1 MFLLPVKKANGFF
14 NLVLQNQDKS
24 FIYTFLE
31 DYKNDP
37 STATPYLVVTL
48 FDELSFSK
56 GLVLV
61 RGDIIGDLTVAE
73 SEKLF
78 LMTKEF
84 YSIEHLNKK
93 VIDFNKNSR
102 KFDVNAHL
110 NMCLDK
116 YFNDENTNKEENN
129 QKTTFSVLSDKPK
142 IKIKQGDAG
151 VNPTLTTFNINKKH

>member
-1 MFLLPVKKANGFF
+1 MFLFPVKKASGFF

-48 FDELSFSK
+48 YDELSFSK

-61 RGDIIGDLTVAE
+61 RGDIIGDLTVVE

-93 VIDFNKNSR
+93 VVDFNKNSR
-102 KFDVNAHL
+102 KFDVNNHI
-110 NMCLDK
+110 NMCLEK
-116 YFNDENTNKEENN
+116 YFNDVKIEEEDEVSKNI
-129 QKTTFSVLSDKPK
+129 VLRPIPKGK
-142 IKIKQGDAG
+142 IKKEDTGI
-151 VNPTLTTFNINKKH
+151 NPTLTTFNINKKH

>member
-1 MFLLPVKKANGFF
+1 MFLFPVKKASGFF

-61 RGDIIGDLTVAE
+61 RGDIIGDLTVVE

-78 LMTKEF
+78 LMTKDF

-102 KFDVNAHL
+102 KFDVNNHI

-116 YFNDENTNKEENN
+116 YFHEVKTVVDEDEVSKNTILRPIPKGSINKNDT
-129 QKTTFSVLSDKPK
+129 
-142 IKIKQGDAG
+142 G

>member
-1 MFLLPVKKANGFF
+1 MFLFPVKKASGFF

-48 FDELSFSK
+48 YDELSFSK

-61 RGDIIGDLTVAE
+61 RGDIIGDLTVVE

-102 KFDVNAHL
+102 KFDVNNHI
-110 NMCLDK
+110 NMCLEK
-116 YFNDENTNKEENN
+116 YFNDVKIEEEDEVSKNT
-129 QKTTFSVLSDKPK
+129 VLRPIPKGK
-142 IKIKQGDAG
+142 IKKEDTGI
-151 VNPTLTTFNINKKH
+151 NPTLTTFNINKKH